1 MIEGTTE
8 TGSETE
14 STESAQSTEHRPRGW
29 RKVAIWLIGAALL
42 AVVGYRGALGTREPA
57 AVRPPI
63 HPEDRAAAPQATSA
77 HAAPARTEPS
87 GPPSSTT
94 QAAVAPPPGTAAP
107 TGTAGPDSTVAPS
120 GTSAPVGAATGA
132 GARGAPATRGTA
144 VPTDPGGAPDGAG
157 QAITTDG
164 RIVLNLATEAE
175 LRKLPGIGK
184 SRARAILEHREK
196 LGRFRRL
203 EDLLR
208 VKGIGPKR
216 LAVLRAKVVLDA
228 PR

>member
-8 TGSETE
+8 TGSERQ
-14 STESAQSTEHRPRGW
+14 STESAEPTGRRPRGW

-42 AVVGYRGALGTREPA
+42 AVVGYRGALGSREPA
-57 AVRPPI
+57 AARTAI
-63 HPEDRAAAPQATSA
+63 HPEDRAAAAQATSA
-77 HAAPARTEPS
+77 HAAPAATEAS

-94 QAAVAPPPGTAAP
+94 QAAVAPPPETAPP
-107 TGTAGPDSTVAPS
+107 TGTAGPDSMVASS
-120 GTSAPVGAATGA
+120 GTSAPVGATAGA
-132 GARGAPATRGTA
+132 GARGAPAARGTA
-144 VPTDPGGAPDGAG
+144 APTLPGGELDGAG
-157 QAITTDG
+157 QAIMSDG